1 MGKQSRSRRARLGI
15 KPRPALTPVAT
26 RAAAARPRRTP
37 SRATARR
44 APRASETT
52 REFLPRA
59 STRERDATRVGRDRE
74 RAREAIGDSNAMSP
88 PGSSARH
95 SPAASGASAERWL
108 QKAFGEASVNVVD
121 RASARREEVR
131 WTSRARARTGRGR
144 RGISKRFLNGRI
156 QRIRADGRGDARSE
170 TRAGDSRT
178 ENETDE

>member
-1 MGKQSRSRRARLGI
+1 
-15 KPRPALTPVAT
+15 
-26 RAAAARPRRTP
+26 
-37 SRATARR
+37 
-44 APRASETT
+44 
-52 REFLPRA
+52 
-59 STRERDATRVGRDRE
+59 
-74 RAREAIGDSNAMSP
+74 MSP

-131 WTSRARARTGRGR
+131 GTSRARGRFEKR